1 MQRRRTRSTGV
12 IRRNSAHALPRVY
25 SISNGKGGTGKTSI
39 TANIG
44 GLAAA
49 AGYKVLLID
58 FDPQGNL
65 NRDLGY
71 QNSDE
76 GKAQASAIIT
86 GAPLPITAGIRP
98 NLDIVLGGS
107 ELSHVVTAM
116 IPKMVTMSEPTL
128 ADHFHSSL
136 AAVVESYDIILID
149 TPPGDALLV
158 ESAFA
163 NSTGVLITTRPDEAS
178 LDGVDLTADRFE
190 LVRAINPK
198 LQLIGAVIFATG
210 TQSTRIDQVTREALT
225 EIFGDPKYVFD
236 TKIRTAEA
244 AAVDSRRE
252 GKLIHEIAPEV
263 EKAVLARFSALKE
276 SRPIG
281 GSFHA
286 TNLDGIV
293 EDYQN
298 LTLESLRR
306 ISWLEEQTS

>member
-1 MQRRRTRSTGV
+1 MHRRRSRSTAV
-12 IRRNSAHALPRVY
+12 IRRNSARALPRVY

-49 AGYKVLLID
+49 AGYKVLMID

-71 QNSDE
+71 QNTDD
-76 GKAQASAIIT
+76 GKAQAAAIIAGT
-86 GAPLPITAGIRP
+86 ALPITHEIRP
-98 NLDIVLGGS
+98 NLDIVLGGA
-107 ELSHVVTAM
+107 ELSNVVTTM

-128 ADHFHSSL
+128 ADHFHKSL
-136 AAVVESYDIILID
+136 AAVANGYDLILID

-163 NSTGVLITTRPDEAS
+163 NSRGVVITTRPDEAS

-190 LVRAINPK
+190 MVRAINPS
-198 LQLIGAVIFATG
+198 LQLVGAVIFATG
-210 TQSTRIDQVTREALT
+210 TKSTRIDQVAREALT
-225 EIFGDPKYVFD
+225 EIFGDSKYVFD
-236 TKIRTAEA
+236 TKIRAAEA

-263 EKAVLARFSALKE
+263 EKAVLERFAALKD
-276 SRPIG
+276 SRPRTG
-281 GSFHA
+281 GFHA

-298 LTLESLRR
+298 LTLEFLHRVSD
-306 ISWLEEQTS
+306 LEKIA